1 MPTGLRIDPKTRR
14 LIVSDLTPSVK
25 GEIVTLQ
32 QYADFIAVT
41 LIDSNTK
48 LEAQRRIL
56 DGIWQCLSSMS
67 GLNNYKEEK

>member
-1 MPTGLRIDPKTRR
+1 MTTRKIDPRSRR
-14 LIVSDLTPSVK
+14 LIVSDLTPSIRAV
-25 GEIVTLQ
+25 LDDSND
-32 QYADFIAVT
+32 YADFIAVM
-41 LIDSNTK
+41 LIDNNTK